1 MVVPAVRLLAG
12 VLALA
17 AMLAPM
23 SAARAEVAY
32 PSRIGQRDFI
42 ADNAGMIEPADL
54 AAIKDSCG
62 RLLDQRG
69 IALIVVTIDSLRS
82 FGAEGWPIERYAM
95 NLFAEWGIGQPAQS
109 RGVLLLVSK
118 GDRKV
123 RIELGSG
130 WSRENDAAAS
140 AVIAN
145 TIVPRFKA
153 GRFSQGIR
161 EGVDDLASRL
171 GESPTSARAPP
182 PVGLAPRP
190 IAVDRP
196 LNSLKQPSLSPG
208 VWICLGVGVLLVIAL
223 VVVTAFRG
231 ARGGATPGPIGFG
244 AGGMPG
250 YGPYGWGGGGN
261 SWGGLIP
268 GILLGN
274 YLGSRGPSSSNDAPR
289 HSAGSDPGGSFGG
302 GSFGGGGFSS
312 GGSFGGGFSGGGGST
327 GSW

>member
-1 MVVPAVRLLAG
+1 
-12 VLALA
+12 
-17 AMLAPM
+17 
-23 SAARAEVAY
+23 
-32 PSRIGQRDFI
+32 
-42 ADNAGMIEPADL
+42 
-54 AAIKDSCG
+54 
-62 RLLDQRG
+62 
-69 IALIVVTIDSLRS
+69 
-82 FGAEGWPIERYAM
+82 
-95 NLFAEWGIGQPAQS
+95 
-109 RGVLLLVSK
+109 
-118 GDRKV
+118 
-123 RIELGSG
+123 
-130 WSRENDAAAS
+130 
-140 AVIAN
+140 
-145 TIVPRFKA
+145 
-153 GRFSQGIR
+153 
-161 EGVDDLASRL
+161 
-171 GESPTSARAPP
+171 
-182 PVGLAPRP
+182 LAPRP

-223 VVVTAFRG
+223 VVVTASRG

-289 HSAGSDPGGSFGG
+289 HSAGSDSGGSFGG